1 MVRRAVSWPKWSRVS
16 PLPVVQ
22 GMNHRQGGGVSLLGE
37 VRTATGVP
45 SREEDGRGVRR
56 ARGEGVATPVGMDGY
71 DDRVSARGGREKRG
85 PALGWTKRNPPSS
98 SSFRVDDYARLLS
111 NYRRIIM
118 IDGYRW
124 VCREGGFLGFIVFR
138 GGLN

>member
-1 MVRRAVSWPKWSRVS
+1 MAKVVSCLAS
-16 PLPVVQ
+16 PSCP
-22 GMNHRQGGGVSLLGE
+22 GYEPPPGGRGLSPRGSSD
-37 VRTATGVP
+37 RDWG
-45 SREEDGRGVRR
+45 SQSEEDGRGVRR

-98 SSFRVDDYARLLS
+98 SSSFRVDDYARLLS

-124 VCREGGFLGFIVFR
+124 VDNVGREDFWDLLFFGVA
-138 GGLN
+138 